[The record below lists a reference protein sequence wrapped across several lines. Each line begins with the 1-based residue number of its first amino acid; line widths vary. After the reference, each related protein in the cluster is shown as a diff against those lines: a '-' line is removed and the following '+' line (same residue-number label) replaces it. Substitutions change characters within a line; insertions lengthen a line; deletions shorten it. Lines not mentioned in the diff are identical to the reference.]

1 MKLLKSSD
9 LQRNRGCTGLLANK
23 DSGVAASWLRERA
36 IAHSRSIAPTIRLS
50 NACSRL
56 SNSGLI
62 QKLVSYY

>member
-1 MKLLKSSD
+1 MH
-9 LQRNRGCTGLLANK
+9 RFTCEK

>member
-1 MKLLKSSD
+1 MKLLKTSD
-9 LQRNRGCTGLLANK
+9 LHREPRVHRFTCEK